1 MSVIRSTFNGRLAA
15 LQSGTARNA
24 SRLASAQQV
33 ATTGLKVE
41 RPSDDPAR
49 SSRLYAIEEQRADQT
64 VWRDNAEWAEG
75 LLVAADEALSDIVGV
90 LGQARVLAVQLS
102 NESYNAADRTGAV
115 VSAQRMLE
123 QALAAANTSF
133 AGRSIF
139 AGEAWDGPAYD
150 AAGNYLGDAGAPEI
164 PVGEGISVRS
174 GFDGSDLLQGGGDVV
189 AAFANLVANLATGD
203 ADIVRTS
210 LDDIDGAIAQLAE
223 ARTVVGNEMLN
234 AGDAIELSESLELS
248 FADAARS
255 IREADLPTAYT
266 NLFAAQ
272 QAYQASLQVTAQS
285 RSSLLFNLL

>member
-24 SRLASAQQV
+24 SRLGKAQEV
-33 ATTGLKVE
+33 ATTGLKVQ

-49 SSRLYAIEEQRADQT
+49 SGRLYAIDEQLADQT

-75 LLVAADEALSDIVGV
+75 LLVAADEALTDIVDA

-102 NESYNAADRTGAV
+102 NDSYGPSDRTNAV
-115 VSAQRMLE
+115 VSAQRLLE
-123 QALAAANTSF
+123 RALASANTSF

-150 AAGNYLGDAGAPEI
+150 ATGAYLGDTGAPEI
-164 PVGEGISVRS
+164 PVGEGLAVRS

-189 AAFANLVANLATGD
+189 VAFSNLVANLATGD
-203 ADIVRTS
+203 ADIVRSS

-223 ARTVVGNEMLN
+223 ARTIVGNEMLN

-248 FADAARS
+248 FSDAARN